1 MGKNLS
7 KFLLI
12 SCIIYLLVIIDL
24 VIYNIRNFQVMHY
37 LFIQYF

>member
-1 MGKNLS
+1 MGKNMS

-12 SCIIYLLVIIDL
+12 SCIIYLLVIIDIT
-24 VIYNIRNFQVMHY
+24 IYNIRNFQEMHY